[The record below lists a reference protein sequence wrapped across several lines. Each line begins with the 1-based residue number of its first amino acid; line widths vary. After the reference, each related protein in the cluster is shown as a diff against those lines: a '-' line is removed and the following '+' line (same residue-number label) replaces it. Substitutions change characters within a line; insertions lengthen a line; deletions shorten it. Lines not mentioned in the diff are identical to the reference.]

1 MSTKIIG
8 TQIDQATR
16 AIMTALSVTEQINLP
31 SLNQT
36 AVNALGTPAY
46 GTLVYNSTEDAAQM
60 WKADSG
66 GSPGWASVGGGGP
79 SIGENSIIRTN
90 GPTISENLS
99 VGPTANAGA
108 EFTNGF
114 SAGPITIG
122 NGYTVTIENGAT
134 WNILGGDDYSTFE
147 VNDIIATNGM
157 IHNLS
162 YKRKDEVVHY
172 VTDNGSVTH
181 SLNNGSTLWITR
193 ESGGDFSL
201 YINDVPTGTG
211 NCYHLKV
218 VTEESGANDRPTV
231 IYINGN
237 RHDIQWANGGLNGSD
252 YKYHVTWFEIYDKP
266 NPEGGYSDDDNYTV
280 IATGN
285 RYQT

>member
-1 MSTKIIG
+1 MG
-8 TQIDQATR
+8 
-16 AIMTALSVTEQINLP
+16 
-31 SLNQT
+31 
-36 AVNALGTPAY
+36 

-147 VNDIIATNGM
+147 VND
-157 IHNLS
+157 
-162 YKRKDEVVHY
+162 
-172 VTDNGSVTH
+172 
-181 SLNNGSTLWITR
+181 
-193 ESGGDFSL
+193 
-201 YINDVPTGTG
+201 
-211 NCYHLKV
+211 
-218 VTEESGANDRPTV
+218 
-231 IYINGN
+231 
-237 RHDIQWANGGLNGSD
+237 
-252 YKYHVTWFEIYDKP
+252 
-266 NPEGGYSDDDNYTV
+266 
-280 IATGN
+280 
-285 RYQT
+285 